1 MCCFREPNWRCVC
14 FGAGKADTNAGMLKA
29 ASHDNGGPTMTA
41 RTMVADKVPPVLKPV
56 RDASLMRR
64 QNVVAGEWSL
74 REIAGA
80 TRRRVA
86 R

>member
-1 MCCFREPNWRCVC
+1 
-14 FGAGKADTNAGMLKA
+14 MLKA

-64 QNVVAGEWSL
+64 QMSSQVVVAPRDCWRHTSA
-74 REIAGA
+74 RGA
-80 TRRRVA
+80 LVA
-86 R
+86 AM